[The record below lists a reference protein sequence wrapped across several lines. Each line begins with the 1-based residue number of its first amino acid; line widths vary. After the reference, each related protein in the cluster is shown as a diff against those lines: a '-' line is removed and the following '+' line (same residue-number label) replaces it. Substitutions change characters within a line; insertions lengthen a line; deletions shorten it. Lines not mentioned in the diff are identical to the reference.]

1 MNFICLNT
9 SSVAESWIP
18 LINVFFTYFLTQS
31 TDVTIMAQGGILAQ
45 LGMTQNIV
53 STATESQTRA
63 PVMHIADGH
72 AETRNTILSESS
84 LLPHA
89 DLQGILSSSL
99 TPQLNSMSIASA
111 ASEQERCQLW
121 QTTANLSHILLE
133 ARTRQEKGIDTATVV
148 QGITCNCTD
157 QSKRGYVEYA
167 EVQCAGKRGSVSNAT
182 DAHQEDSGSDFEVN
196 LKVSAVLRL
205 YLIYCASLLRIIL
218 CVISAR
224 MLKNGGFCFKSGARQ
239 RGKSSFSIKR
249 VW

>member
-1 MNFICLNT
+1 M
-9 SSVAESWIP
+9 
-18 LINVFFTYFLTQS
+18 
-31 TDVTIMAQGGILAQ
+31 TIMAQGEILAQ

-53 STATESQTRA
+53 STASESQTRA

-133 ARTRQEKGIDTATVV
+133 ARTRQD
-148 QGITCNCTD
+148 QGNK
-157 QSKRGYVEYA
+157 SAGYYL
-167 EVQCAGKRGSVSNAT
+167 Q
-182 DAHQEDSGSDFEVN
+182 
-196 LKVSAVLRL
+196 L
-205 YLIYCASLLRIIL
+205 Y
-218 CVISAR
+218 
-224 MLKNGGFCFKSGARQ
+224 
-239 RGKSSFSIKR
+239 
-249 VW
+249 